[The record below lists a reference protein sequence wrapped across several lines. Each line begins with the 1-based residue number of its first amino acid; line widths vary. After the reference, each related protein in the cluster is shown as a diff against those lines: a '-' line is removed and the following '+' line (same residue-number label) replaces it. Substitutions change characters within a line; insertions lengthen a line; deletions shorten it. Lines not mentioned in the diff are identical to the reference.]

1 MPDWPAIEKDFAA
14 GLSLRVLATKYGVSK
29 SAIHKHCNPPVDK
42 VGTDGGQSVDNNGQA
57 STDIVALTRRLVD
70 QLATIAKTPLLD
82 LKEHGQIANALSQ
95 YNKII
100 QTAPTDQELPKGIDW
115 SIFNQEE
122 LDIIQPIFAAAEERK
137 RIADGESGIP
147 QLRKT
152 I

>member
-14 GLSLRVLATKYGVSK
+14 GLSLRVLAKKYEVSK
-29 SAIHKHCNPPVDK
+29 SAIHKHCNPPGTVT
-42 VGTDGGQSVDNNGQA
+42 GTDGGQRVDNGGQA
-57 STDIVALTRRLVD
+57 STDIVELTKRLVD
-70 QLATIAKTPLLD
+70 QLAVIAKTPLLD

-100 QTAPTDQELPKGIDW
+100 QTAPDQQLPKGIDW
-115 SIFNQEE
+115 SIFEQAE

-137 RIADGESGIP
+137 RIADGETGIP